1 MNLNDFLEIA
11 IIGVVL
17 SLFVQ
22 AIKDST
28 ILNALGKKLVTVV
41 LALILG
47 TFYYFASQASWWSA
61 FLGILGVASTFYAL
75 FLKGT
80 DFLKSE

>member
-1 MNLNDFLEIA
+1 MNLNDFLGIA

-17 SLFVQ
+17 SLFMQ

-28 ILNALGKKLVTVV
+28 RLSVTGKKLVTVI
-41 LALILG
+41 LALVLG
-47 TFYYFASQASWWSA
+47 TLYFFASQTAWWQS